1 MDIFN
6 IIQLGLLAVLLAY
19 FLYYVFTMF
28 FGKSY
33 QPLAWKTELR
43 KGNITNDLKK
53 AENKYPDKTRFFNFW
68 FQVERLKKEEV
79 AGSFAELGVYK
90 GDSAKIIH
98 LMDPSREFH
107 LFDTFEGFQQK
118 DLDVE
123 SGKAAT
129 YSTHNF
135 ADTSIE
141 RVKQKL
147 KSDKF
152 IFHKG
157 YFPDTAENATNEKFA
172 LVNMDAD
179 LYNPTKAGLKF
190 FYPRLSPGGAIIVHD
205 YNPDWPGIMKA
216 VDDFA
221 LTIPEPI
228 VPLTDADSSVML
240 FASNNRTMIPKNFNL
255 Q

>member
-1 MDIFN
+1 M
-6 IIQLGLLAVLLAY
+6 L
-19 FLYYVFTMF
+19 

-33 QPLAWKTELR
+33 QPLSWKAEL
-43 KGNITNDLKK
+43 KTGSISKELKK
-53 AENKYPDKTRFFNFW
+53 AEKKYPDHTRFFNFW
-68 FQVERLKKEEV
+68 FQVERLKKANV
-79 AGSFAELGVYK
+79 PGSFAELGVYK
-90 GDSAKIIH
+90 GDSASIIH
-98 LMDPSREFH
+98 LMDPSRKFH

-123 SGKAAT
+123 NGKAAT
-129 YSTHNF
+129 YTVHNF

-147 KSDKF
+147 VSDKF

-157 YFPDTAENATNEKFA
+157 YFPETTEDVINEKFA

-179 LYNPTKAGLKF
+179 LYNPTKAGLEF
-190 FYPRLSPGGAIIVHD
+190 FYPQLSPGGVIIVHD

-221 LTIPEPI
+221 KTIPVPI

-240 FASNNRTMIPKNFNL
+240 FKSYA
-255 Q
+255 